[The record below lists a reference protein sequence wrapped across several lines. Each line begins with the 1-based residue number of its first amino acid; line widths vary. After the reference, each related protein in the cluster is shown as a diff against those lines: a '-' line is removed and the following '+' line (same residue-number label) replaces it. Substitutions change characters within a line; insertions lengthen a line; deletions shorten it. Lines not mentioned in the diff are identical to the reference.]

1 MLNTSVFVRCS
12 CFNVRSLRSEGGCD
26 AKRTGAIGLCDHPHR
41 RVVIASLVGKLVAA
55 LLRTIKF
62 NELAQRSGFTDFVHQ
77 VGVKTDADG
86 AIAGVTKWFI
96 RLIVLV
102 VAFDALG
109 LLAVSDVLRQLPLWL
124 PNLVVALV
132 VLVAGGLAA
141 QALSELVRAATA
153 KAGFSN
159 PGLLATIAR
168 VAVGA
173 FAIVVA
179 VNRLGIATTLINT
192 LLVGI
197 VGALALASGLAFGLA
212 GPGESRGNNREVVCQ
227 GETHSAQDGRGSGG
241 KKDSKRCEAD
251 YIRKCRGPGAPPD
264 KISSISISA
273 LFSAAPT
280 PLSTTRRARRP

>member
-1 MLNTSVFVRCS
+1 M
-12 CFNVRSLRSEGGCD
+12 
-26 AKRTGAIGLCDHPHR
+26 
-41 RVVIASLVGKLVAA
+41 AA

-102 VAFDALG
+102 VAFDAQG
-109 LLAVSDVLRQLPLWL
+109 LPAVSDVLRQLPLWL

-159 PGLLATIAR
+159 PGLLATIAGCGR
-168 VAVGA
+168 GIRHRRGGESTGHCHDAHQHPSGWHRRGTRSGE
-173 FAIVVA
+173 
-179 VNRLGIATTLINT
+179 RLGLWPS
-192 LLVGI
+192 
-197 VGALALASGLAFGLA
+197 GA
-212 GPGESRGNNREVVCQ
+212 
-227 GETHSAQDGRGSGG
+227 GR
-241 KKDSKRCEAD
+241 KP
-251 YIRKCRGPGAPPD
+251 RK
-264 KISSISISA
+264 
-273 LFSAAPT
+273 
-280 PLSTTRRARRP
+280 